1 MVKAVL
7 KNLSENKLQLFGF
20 LKNTKVKNKLLI
32 LESFFCCAIILSVMT
47 GLYTINKVKIGSK
60 LYNNIS
66 INNEL
71 LGGVSGLKSDLN
83 EVRATL
89 LTLMGA
95 TDREKMD
102 KLKGKIEALSN
113 GINLS
118 FEKILKNIKESKIK
132 TALLEAETQWKDFR
146 NTRDTELIPAIY
158 NKDIPKAK
166 ELALGIQKQRYE
178 KFVQETGTARDL
190 LKISITKYEQSA
202 TKAANRNIKIIL
214 AVNIFLLILSIF
226 LALVIVNFIVT
237 PLSQTTKVAIEMAQ
251 GNMMQK
257 DLEID
262 QLDELGELAQAFNSM
277 IGHLRHLATVAEK
290 TAKGDLSSHAEVRS
304 DNDMLGIAFA
314 NVISTQIKL
323 AETATRIAD
332 GDLETDVPIRSAQDQ
347 LGNAFAQMAH
357 NLKSL
362 VAQINTVSHDLTN
375 LSTSLAKT
383 TQQATQASTHLA
395 EGTGQI
401 TQATANVAKNSQA
414 AAQSS
419 QSANDHANRGQETAK
434 RLHDKMKTIQSTVL
448 KTQEAIEGLGHQ
460 SQKIG
465 DIVNVITKIA
475 EQTNL
480 LSLNA
485 AIEAAR
491 AGESGRGFAVVADE
505 IRKLA
510 EHSATSAS
518 EISKLIGNVQEETAK
533 AVNVT
538 EEGTRE
544 VQEGGLMMVDTAKA
558 FEAIVST
565 VEHVS
570 IQIEQIAATAE
581 ETAATTEETAA
592 ASEEQAGAMQEIA
605 SNAETLSG
613 TANVLRQLVARFKV
627 TAN

>member
-178 KFVQETGTARDL
+178 KFVQETGAARDL
-190 LKISITKYEQSA
+190 LKISITKYELSA

-214 AVNIFLLILSIF
+214 AVNAFLLILSIS

-262 QLDELGELAQAFNSM
+262 QQDELGELAQAFNSM

-290 TAKGDLSSHAEVRS
+290 TAKGDLSSNAEVRS
-304 DNDMLGIAFA
+304 DNDMLGIAFS

-332 GDLETDVPIRSAQDQ
+332 GDLEADVPIRSAQDQ

-362 VAQINTVSHDLTN
+362 VTQINTVSHDLTN

-419 QSANDHANRGQETAK
+419 QSANDHANKGQETAK
-434 RLHDKMKTIQSTVL
+434 RLQDKMKTIQSTVL

-605 SNAETLSG
+605 VNAETLAG